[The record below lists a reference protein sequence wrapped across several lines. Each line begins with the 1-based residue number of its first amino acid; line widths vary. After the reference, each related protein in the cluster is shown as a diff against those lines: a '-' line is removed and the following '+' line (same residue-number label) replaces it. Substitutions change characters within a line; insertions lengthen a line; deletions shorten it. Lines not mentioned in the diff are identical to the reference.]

1 MNIALILSG
10 GTGTRL
16 GADIPKQY
24 IEVNGKAII
33 SYCLETLFVHPGI
46 DGVQIVA
53 DPAWQQ
59 EILKEIEA
67 VLPVLEQE
75 KTGELTDTREQDRM
89 DKAGT
94 YGNVSTYGGDRVTGG
109 QDSEIKNLLYQK
121 FRGFSTPGATRQLS
135 ILNGLEDIC
144 AYASETDIVMIHDA
158 ARPCL
163 TAELVSECLE
173 AMKGHDGVL
182 PVLPMKDTVYMSEDG
197 KAVSSLLNRSQVFAG
212 QAPEFFV
219 LGKYYE
225 ANRRLLPDKILE
237 INGSTEPAILAGM
250 DIAMVPGDEGNFKVT
265 TKTDLERFAQIV
277 SNREADA

>member
-1 MNIALILSG
+1 MTIALLLSG

-24 IEVNGKAII
+24 IKVNGKSIL
-33 SYCLETLFVHPGI
+33 SYCLETLFVHPEI

-59 EILKEIEA
+59 EILNELDNLQKATEKCEEGLPRSSFKECI
-67 VLPVLEQE
+67 
-75 KTGELTDTREQDRM
+75 R
-89 DKAGT
+89 
-94 YGNVSTYGGDRVTGG
+94 
-109 QDSEIKNLLYQK
+109 QK

-135 ILNGLEDIC
+135 IFNGLEDIR

-163 TAELVSECLE
+163 TAEMVSECHE
-173 AMKGHDGVL
+173 AIEGHDGVL
-182 PVLPMKDTVYMSEDG
+182 PVLPMKDTVYLSEDG
-197 KAVSSLLNRSQVFAG
+197 KKVSSLLNRSQVFAG

-225 ANRRLLPDKILE
+225 ANQRLLPEKILE
-237 INGSTEPAILAGM
+237 INGSTEPAILAGLNV
-250 DIAMVPGDEGNFKVT
+250 AMVPGDEGNFKVT
-265 TKTDLERFAQIV
+265 TRADLERFVQLV
-277 SNREADA
+277 SNQETCN